1 MYYLRRSLGDGI
13 LLPEPD
19 PSRPSLPRVR
29 FLGTARSHPP
39 PFSSH
44 SPLRPRSQPQPP
56 DPNASAFPPTPTP
69 TRSTP
74 FCCHICLR
82 DEAAEPVVTL
92 CGHLYCWSCLYL
104 WASRPA
110 STFSPGIVPI
120 PIPYPHLRAPAWC
133 PVCRAA
139 LDLNTIIPVYT
150 GDSTTPPPPPT
161 RRRSSLSDA
170 AALSTD
176 RGSSPSLHA
185 ATTRSRPGTR
195 RRGSGSGS
203 GSRIISSWGRAL
215 GRVVGGGKAGGGG
228 GKGYAPSGE
237 EERSPIPPR
246 PSARRPPL
254 VLPGSDHDPLRDVWT
269 ILAHEMEMEARE
281 MGGREGWGRGG
292 WDRRRRETGGG
303 DVLMVQRL
311 LLFVGCVLLTFAI
324 LFL

>member
-1 MYYLRRSLGDGI
+1 M
-13 LLPEPD
+13 
-19 PSRPSLPRVR
+19 
-29 FLGTARSHPP
+29 
-39 PFSSH
+39 
-44 SPLRPRSQPQPP
+44 
-56 DPNASAFPPTPTP
+56 
-69 TRSTP
+69 
-74 FCCHICLR
+74 
-82 DEAAEPVVTL
+82 
-92 CGHLYCWSCLYL
+92 
-104 WASRPA
+104 
-110 STFSPGIVPI
+110 
-120 PIPYPHLRAPAWC
+120 
-133 PVCRAA
+133 
-139 LDLNTIIPVYT
+139 
-150 GDSTTPPPPPT
+150 
-161 RRRSSLSDA
+161 
-170 AALSTD
+170 
-176 RGSSPSLHA
+176 
-185 ATTRSRPGTR
+185 
-195 RRGSGSGS
+195 
-203 GSRIISSWGRAL
+203 